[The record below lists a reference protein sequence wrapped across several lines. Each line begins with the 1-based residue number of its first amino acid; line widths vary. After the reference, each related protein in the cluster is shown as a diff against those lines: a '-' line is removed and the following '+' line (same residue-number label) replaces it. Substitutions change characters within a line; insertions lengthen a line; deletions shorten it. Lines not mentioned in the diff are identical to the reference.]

1 MPESRRSDFAL
12 ALLACLYAGAVIP
25 LAIHKGGD
33 FTSEL
38 GQSERLLQGLPPFGA
53 ADPNLGVPW
62 PPFSAMALIPFAVIA
77 RSSLALAKGL
87 WAAAGVACVWWC
99 LHRAAKRGMRPALLA
114 LAAVLVPL
122 QTNFEHLNIAAIL
135 LALVVLAIDDLE
147 AGNETR
153 AGVAIGLAAALKAF
167 PGLLLVYFAVQRRWR
182 ALAAGIL
189 VAVSLTL
196 IALLPLGVGGAITGV
211 VDWMRLG
218 LEHRWATQ
226 PTADQSLAALAFRLG
241 IPAVLGSIIGTVA
254 LVVTLAAS
262 ARRRRTAM
270 EILLGAGAC
279 TLLAVLLSPIAWV
292 HSFVLLYPAWLGVLG
307 AGPLG
312 PKLRWVLIVAG
323 VGTSGLLTV
332 GPRAWRSGLLANSAY
347 TWSALL
353 LWIVVIF
360 LLWQSRTP
368 TPRTPEQTS

>member
-1 MPESRRSDFAL
+1 MPESRRSSVAL
-12 ALLACLYAGAVIP
+12 AVLACLYAGAVIP

-38 GQSERLLQGLPPFGA
+38 GQSERLLHGLPPFGA

-62 PPFSAMALIPFAVIA
+62 PPFSAMALIPFALIA
-77 RSSLALAKGL
+77 RCSLALAKGL

-99 LHRAAKRGMRPALLA
+99 LRRAARRGTRPALLA

-182 ALAAGIL
+182 ALAVGAL

-196 IALLPLGVGGAITGV
+196 IALLPLGAGGAITGV
-211 VDWMRLG
+211 VDWMTLG

-241 IPAVLGSIIGTVA
+241 IPTVLGSVIGAVA
-254 LVVTLAAS
+254 LVVTLAVA
-262 ARRRRTAM
+262 ARRRRSAT

-292 HSFVLLYPAWLGVLG
+292 HSLVLLYPAWLGVLA
-307 AGPLG
+307 AGPVGSTQRL
-312 PKLRWVLIVAG
+312 VLIAAG

-332 GPRAWRSGLLANSAY
+332 GPRAWRSGLLAHSAY
-347 TWSALL
+347 TWSAML

-360 LLWQSRTP
+360 LLWQHRTP
-368 TPRTPEQTS
+368 RPQEQTS